1 MTTPKSLQTQVGG
14 NHYKK
19 YGIQPLEFAEKA
31 ELTPIIFCIFK
42 YVCRFKDKNK
52 PNEDLKKAL
61 HCIDVFLECGR
72 VKTLAFDVKYIIDFL
87 SQFDKTHGSALF
99 EVLRLQTEKT
109 VAQADKTR
117 SAIYLLLGEHTANVE
132 QTN

>member
-19 YGIQPLEFAEKA
+19 YAVQPLEFAEKA

-52 PNEDLKKAL
+52 PVEDLKKAL
-61 HCIDVFLECGR
+61 HCIDVFLECGH
-72 VKTLAFDVKYIIDFL
+72 VKPLAFELAHIIEFL
-87 SQFDKTHGSALF
+87 SQFDKTHADALYA
-99 EVLRLQTEKT
+99 VLELQTEKT
-109 VAQADKTR
+109 VAQANKTR
-117 SAIYLLLGEHTANVE
+117 NAIYLLLGDYTANVK
-132 QTN
+132 

>member
-19 YGIQPLEFAEKA
+19 YAVQPLEFAEKA

-52 PNEDLKKAL
+52 PVEDLKKAL
-61 HCIDVFLECGR
+61 HCIDVFLECGH
-72 VKTLAFDVKYIIDFL
+72 VKPLEFELAHIIEFL
-87 SQFDKTHGSALF
+87 SQFDKLHGSALF
-99 EVLRLQTEKT
+99 EVLKLQTEKT
-109 VAQADKTR
+109 VAQANRTR
-117 SAIYLLLGEHTANVE
+117 NAIYLLLGEYNANAK
-132 QTN
+132 

>member
-14 NHYKK
+14 DHYKK
-19 YGIQPLEFAEKA
+19 YAVQPLEFAEKA

-42 YVCRFKDKNK
+42 YVCRFKDKGR
-52 PNEDLKKAL
+52 PREDLKKAL

-72 VKTLAFDVKYIIDFL
+72 EKPLSFELVKIVEFL
-87 SQFDKTHGSALF
+87 SQFDKPHGSALF
-99 EVLRLQTEKT
+99 EVLKLQTEKT

-117 SAIYLLLGEHTANVE
+117 NAIYLLLGDYTTNVK
-132 QTN
+132 

>member
-19 YGIQPLEFAEKA
+19 YAIQPLEFAEKA

-52 PNEDLKKAL
+52 PVEDLKKAL
-61 HCIDVFLECGR
+61 HCIDVFLECGH
-72 VKTLAFDVKYIIDFL
+72 VKLLAFEVAHIIDFL
-87 SQFDKTHGSALF
+87 SQFDKLHGSALF
-99 EVLRLQTEKT
+99 EVLKLQTEKT
-109 VAQADKTR
+109 VAQANRTR
-117 SAIYLLLGEHTANVE
+117 NAIYLLLGEYNANAK
-132 QTN
+132 

>member
-19 YGIQPLEFAEKA
+19 YAIQPLEFAEKA

-52 PNEDLKKAL
+52 PVEDLKKAL
-61 HCIDVFLECGR
+61 HCIDVFLECGH
-72 VKTLAFDVKYIIDFL
+72 VKPLEFELAHIIEFL
-87 SQFDKTHGSALF
+87 SQFDKLHGSALF
-99 EVLRLQTEKT
+99 EVLKLQTEKT
-109 VAQADKTR
+109 VMQANRTR
-117 SAIYLLLGEHTANVE
+117 NAIYLLLGEYNANAK
-132 QTN
+132 

>member
-14 NHYKK
+14 SHYKK
-19 YGIQPLEFAEKA
+19 YAIQPLEFAEKA

-52 PNEDLKKAL
+52 ANEDLKKAL
-61 HCIDVFLECGR
+61 HCIDVFLECGCAR
-72 VKTLAFDVKYIIDFL
+72 PIAFDFAQGSAFL
-87 SQFDKTHGSALF
+87 AQFDKLHKSALS
-99 EVLRLQTEKT
+99 EVLTLQIKPT
-109 VAQADKTR
+109 VEQADRTR
-117 SAIYLLLGEHTANVE
+117 SAIYLLLGEHTVNVE

>member
-19 YGIQPLEFAEKA
+19 YAVQPLEFAEKA

-42 YVCRFKDKNK
+42 YVCRFKDKGK
-52 PNEDLKKAL
+52 PREDLKKAL

-72 VKTLAFDVKYIIDFL
+72 EKPLSFELAEICEFL
-87 SQFDKTHGSALF
+87 SQFDNQHGTALF
-99 EVLRLQTEKT
+99 EVLKLQADKT
-109 VAQADKTR
+109 VEQADKTR
-117 SAIYLLLGEHTANVE
+117 KLIYALLGELVINAK
-132 QTN
+132 

>member
-42 YVCRFKDKNK
+42 YVCRFKDKGK
-52 PNEDLKKAL
+52 PREDLRKAL

-72 VKTLAFDVKYIIDFL
+72 VKSLAFEVDYITNFL

-99 EVLRLQTEKT
+99 EVLKLQTEKT

-117 SAIYLLLGEHTANVE
+117 NAIYALLGEHIVYVK
-132 QTN
+132 

>member
-1 MTTPKSLQTQVGG
+1 MTVPKSLQTQVGG
-14 NHYKK
+14 DHYKK

-72 VKTLAFDVKYIIDFL
+72 EKPLSFELAHIIEFL
-87 SQFDKTHGSALF
+87 SQFDKTHADALYA
-99 EVLRLQTEKT
+99 VLELQTDKT
-109 VAQADKTR
+109 VMQADKTR
-117 SAIYLLLGEHTANVE
+117 NAIYLLLGEHTVNVK

>member
-19 YGIQPLEFAEKA
+19 YAVQPLEFAEKA

-52 PNEDLKKAL
+52 PVEDLKKAL
-61 HCIDVFLECGR
+61 HCIDVFLECGH
-72 VKTLAFDVKYIIDFL
+72 VKPLAFELAHIIEFL
-87 SQFDKTHGSALF
+87 SQFDKTHADALYA
-99 EVLRLQTEKT
+99 VLELQTEKT
-109 VAQADKTR
+109 VAQANKTR
-117 SAIYLLLGEHTANVE
+117 NAIHLLLGDYTANVK
-132 QTN
+132 

>member
-14 NHYKK
+14 SHYKK
-19 YGIQPLEFAEKA
+19 YAIQPLEFAEKA

-72 VKTLAFDVKYIIDFL
+72 VKPLAFELAYIIKFL
-87 SQFDKTHGSALF
+87 WQFDNTHRSALY
-99 EVLRLQTEKT
+99 EVLKLQTEKT

-117 SAIYLLLGEHTANVE
+117 SAIYLLLGEHTVNVE

>member
-19 YGIQPLEFAEKA
+19 YAVQPLEFAEKA

-52 PNEDLKKAL
+52 PVEDLKKAL
-61 HCIDVFLECGR
+61 HCIDVFLECGH
-72 VKTLAFDVKYIIDFL
+72 VKPLAFELAHIIEFL
-87 SQFDKTHGSALF
+87 SQFDKTHADALYA
-99 EVLRLQTEKT
+99 VLELQTEKT
-109 VAQADKTR
+109 VAQANKTR
-117 SAIYLLLGEHTANVE
+117 NAIYLLLGNYTANVK
-132 QTN
+132 

>member
-19 YGIQPLEFAEKA
+19 YHIQPLEFAEKA

-52 PNEDLKKAL
+52 PVEDLKKAL
-61 HCIDVFLECGR
+61 HCIDVFLECGH
-72 VKTLAFDVKYIIDFL
+72 VKPLAFELAHIIDFL
-87 SQFDKTHGSALF
+87 SQFDKTHAEALYA
-99 EVLRLQTEKT
+99 VLELQTEKT
-109 VAQADKTR
+109 VMQANRTR
-117 SAIYLLLGEHTANVE
+117 NAIYLLFGEYNANAK
-132 QTN
+132 

>member
-14 NHYKK
+14 SHYKK
-19 YGIQPLEFAEKA
+19 YAIQPLEFAEKA

-42 YVCRFKDKNK
+42 YVCRFKDKGR
-52 PNEDLKKAL
+52 PREDLRKAL

-87 SQFDKTHGSALF
+87 SQFDKTHGSVLF
-99 EVLRLQTEKT
+99 EVLKLQTEKT

-117 SAIYLLLGEHTANVE
+117 NAIYLLLGEHTANVE

>member
-14 NHYKK
+14 SHYKK
-19 YGIQPLEFAEKA
+19 YAIQPLEFAEKA

-42 YVCRFKDKNK
+42 YVCRFKDKGR
-52 PNEDLKKAL
+52 PREDLRKAL

-99 EVLRLQTEKT
+99 EVLKLQTEKT

-117 SAIYLLLGEHTANVE
+117 NAIYGLLGEHIVYAK
-132 QTN
+132 

>member
-19 YGIQPLEFAEKA
+19 YHIQPLEFAEKA

-52 PNEDLKKAL
+52 PVEDLKKAL
-61 HCIDVFLECGR
+61 HCIDVFLECGHI
-72 VKTLAFDVKYIIDFL
+72 KPLAFELAHIIDFL
-87 SQFDKTHGSALF
+87 SQFDKLHGSALF
-99 EVLRLQTEKT
+99 EVLTLQTEKT
-109 VAQADKTR
+109 VAQANRTR
-117 SAIYLLLGEHTANVE
+117 NAIYLLLGEYNANAK
-132 QTN
+132 